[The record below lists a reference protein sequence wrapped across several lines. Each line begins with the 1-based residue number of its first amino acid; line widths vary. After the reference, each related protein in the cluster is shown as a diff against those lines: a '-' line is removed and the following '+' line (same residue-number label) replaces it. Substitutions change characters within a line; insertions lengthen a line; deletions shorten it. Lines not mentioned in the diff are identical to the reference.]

1 MEIRNIAIIAH
12 VDHGKTTLTD
22 AIMAQCGHGDEGSM
36 DSNALEQERGITI
49 YAKNTSVI
57 YKGTKINIVDT
68 PGHAD
73 FGSEVERVLRA
84 IDAVLLVVDAQEGPM
99 PQTRFVL
106 KKSLE
111 LGLKPIVVINK
122 IDKQAADP
130 MRTHDQ
136 VLELFIELGA
146 HDSQIDFP
154 TIYAIGRT
162 GVAKKDL
169 KDDSK
174 DLTPLLDA
182 IIEHVKPAN
191 VPVIPASRSE
201 AEAQAGIQGHANKTL
216 DPRFRGDDNRLRA
229 QVFNLG
235 YDNFLGRLAVCRI
248 YTGAIKDQQNVWIKA
263 CSPAGEG
270 KSFTGKITKLFTF
283 EGKKKIEEEVA
294 ESGDIVTV
302 AGIPDI
308 YIGETIC
315 DDEKTEPLP
324 AIKVDEPTI
333 SLRFLVNNSPFAGK
347 EGTFVTGRQI
357 RERLERELETN
368 VGLKVDFTSGEA
380 TEGFTVYGRGEL
392 HVGILMENM
401 RREGYELQVSQPK
414 VIFKKKGIKEERY
427 KSING
432 EKEKG
437 EGNSLL
443 KSDGSNK
450 EAETSAEIEVT
461 ESTDKRDLLE
471 PFEEVIIDT
480 PQETS
485 GIIIEKLG
493 KRKGVMTNM
502 TTHGDQARMVFEVPT
517 RGLLGYRNVFTVD
530 TKGEGIMSS
539 RVLEFRPYAGEIEK
553 RETGS
558 MTSMASGRTYGFSLW
573 NLQDRGRLFIGPAV
587 EVYEG
592 MVIGDTSKGD
602 DLDVNPCKAKA
613 MSNMRSSGKDEALTL
628 VPHFELSIER
638 GLELMREDEYL
649 EITPKSIR
657 LRKKFLTELD
667 RAKARRKDGTLK

>member
-22 AIMAQCGHGDEGSM
+22 AIMTQCGHGDEGTM

-49 YAKNTSVI
+49 YAKNTSVN

-122 IDKQAADP
+122 IDKPAANP
-130 MRTHDQ
+130 ARVHDE
-136 VLELFIELGA
+136 VLELFMELGA

-162 GVAKKDL
+162 GVAMKSL

-174 DLTPLLDA
+174 DLTPLLDT
-182 IIEHVKPAN
+182 ILEYVPAAN
-191 VPVIPASRSE
+191 RRSVSGEE
-201 AEAQAGIQGHANKTL
+201 AGSPSPSLSPKRPSSHLSSPLTL
-216 DPRFRGDDNRLRA
+216 TA

-248 YTGAIKDQQNVWIKA
+248 YSGTIKDGQNIWIKDV
-263 CSPAGEG
+263 SG
-270 KSFTGKITKLFTF
+270 KSFTGKVTKLFTF
-283 EGKKKIEEEVA
+283 EGKKRVETKQA
-294 ESGDIVTV
+294 EAGDIVTM
-302 AGIPDI
+302 AGVPEIF
-308 YIGETIC
+308 IGETIA
-315 DDEKTEPLP
+315 DNENTEPLP
-324 AIKVDEPTI
+324 AISVDEPTI
-333 SLRFLVNNSPFAGK
+333 SLQFLVNNSPFAGK

-368 VGLKVDFTSGEA
+368 VGLKVDFNSNEY
-380 TEGFTVYGRGEL
+380 FTVFGRGEL
-392 HVGILMENM
+392 HIGILLENM

-414 VIFKKKGIKEERY
+414 VIIKEE
-427 KSING
+427 KDANG
-432 EKEKG
+432 
-437 EGNSLL
+437 N
-443 KSDGSNK
+443 NR
-450 EAETSAEIEVT
+450 T
-461 ESTDKRDLLE
+461 LE

-480 PQETS
+480 PEEFS
-485 GIIIEKLG
+485 GIIIETLG
-493 KRKGVMTNM
+493 KRKGIMSNM
-502 TTHGDQARMVFEVPT
+502 TKHGNQVRMVFDIPT
-517 RGLLGYRNVFTVD
+517 RGLLGYRNAFTID

-539 RVLEFRPYAGEIEK
+539 RVTGFNEHVGEIEK

-558 MTSMASGRTYGFSLW
+558 MTSMVSGKSFGFSLW
-573 NLQDRGRLFIGPAV
+573 NLQDRGRLFITPAM
-587 EVYEG
+587 EIYEG

-602 DLDVNPCKAKA
+602 DLEVNPCKGKQL
-613 MSNMRSSGKDEALTL
+613 SNMRSSGKDEALTL
-628 VPHFELSIER
+628 VPPFILSIER
-638 GLELMREDEYL
+638 GLELMRDDEYL
-649 EITPKSIR
+649 EITPKNIR

-667 RAKARRKDGTLK
+667 RARSRRKDL